1 MTATSGPPDP
11 PCPFDPPGPAG
22 PTRPLVRRCSRHRHG
37 DQCAETPAE
46 RRALLRKGNLATVEQ
61 VRAFYARPWAE
72 GDADSIDRGFICECG
87 GTACDASVVLTVGA
101 VAAEPAL
108 APGHAPVR

>member
-1 MTATSGPPDP
+1 VQRTGWWCRAACIFADALA
-11 PCPFDPPGPAG
+11 AG
-22 PTRPLVRRCSRHRHG
+22 PR
-37 DQCAETPAE
+37 AESPAE
-46 RRALLRKGNLATVEQ
+46 RRALLREGNLAQVEQ

-72 GDADSIDRGFICECG
+72 GEADTIDRMFICECG
-87 GTACDASVVLTVGA
+87 DPACTASVVLTVGA